1 MGSHRRRFFFFLRGG
16 EVVCGHTCTLKKSLG
31 LQTREWGEWGP
42 GASKEARGGDV
53 QNIGHGITLGSRIL
67 MS

>member
-1 MGSHRRRFFFFLRGG
+1 M
-16 EVVCGHTCTLKKSLG
+16 VCGHTCTLKKSLG
-31 LQTREWGEWGP
+31 LQTREWGQWGP

>member
-1 MGSHRRRFFFFLRGG
+1 MWSHLYFEKVTGATDQRVGSVGPGRIQGGRGG
-16 EVVCGHTCTLKKSLG
+16 
-31 LQTREWGEWGP
+31 
-42 GASKEARGGDV
+42 RGGDV